1 MKPNDT
7 SRDQGQDAAAQRW
20 RLPLLAA
27 ALIAATFAAG
37 AGSGP
42 DRDPLTAL
50 AEGNELATAGELEQ
64 AVAAYRAGYD
74 PQRPHPTLV
83 YNLGTALHR
92 LDRLPEAVL
101 WYRRGPVNDDP
112 WLQENLWLARRSLGS
127 QQLPSGTFGR
137 LASRAEPVAYAGIAL
152 AWLFLFL
159 VTFAERWSRRLPATV
174 ALLALTLYASAFVL
188 HRWGPRPA
196 VLLADCAAGG
206 AELPAGTEAWVRP
219 AGDGW
224 HVSGSRDT
232 SCPAE
237 SVALVAPR

>member
-1 MKPNDT
+1 MKTNDAHPEP
-7 SRDQGQDAAAQRW
+7 AARW
-20 RLPLLAA
+20 RVPLLATV
-27 ALIAATFAAG
+27 IVAATFAIG
-37 AGSGP
+37 AGSGA
-42 DRDPLTAL
+42 DRDPEAAL

-101 WYRRGPVNDDP
+101 WYRRGPVSDDP

-127 QQLPSGTFGR
+127 QQLPSGAFGR
-137 LASRAEPVAYAGIAL
+137 LAAHAELLSYAGIAL

-159 VTFAERWSRRLPATV
+159 AIFGERWSRRLPAAV
-174 ALLALTLYASAFVL
+174 ALLALLLYAFAFGL

-196 VLLADCAAGG
+196 VLLSDCASAGT
-206 AELPAGTEAWVRP
+206 ELPAGTEAWVRP

-232 SCPAE
+232 SCPSE
-237 SVALVAPR
+237 SVALVIPH